1 MSDWFQIG
9 DTFGS
14 TNTTTALSSNG
25 SIMVVGTPD
34 LEYNGQVNVY
44 QKPVVVCTYN
54 EILYYCSH
62 LKQLCFYQSLE
73 CFLSRNL
80 LFKKI

>member
-14 TNTTTALSSNG
+14 TNTTTALSSDG

-44 QKPVVVCTYN
+44 QK
-54 EILYYCSH
+54 
-62 LKQLCFYQSLE
+62 
-73 CFLSRNL
+73 L
-80 LFKKI
+80 L